1 MMDPE
6 LPTGVMVGYKY
17 IVDEHESCMWRSYTC
32 VNQTQSAQWNRKHD
46 VIEFAGSSS
55 SSSEQERQADVAFR
69 SL

>member
-32 VNQTQSAQWNRKHD
+32 VNQTQSAQWN
-46 VIEFAGSSS
+46 
-55 SSSEQERQADVAFR
+55 
-69 SL
+69 